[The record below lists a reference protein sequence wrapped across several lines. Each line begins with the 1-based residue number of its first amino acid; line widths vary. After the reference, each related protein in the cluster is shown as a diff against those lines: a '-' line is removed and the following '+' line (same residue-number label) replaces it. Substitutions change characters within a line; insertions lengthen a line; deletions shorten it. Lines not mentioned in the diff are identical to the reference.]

1 MKEQLKKTAGKSGLN
16 QNTIESMSDSGYSR
30 LLEFLVEKVL
40 KRRIAENGANEY
52 LIKWRTFSVKEA
64 TWHRNAMERIG
75 TGYFLSDQRNI
86 LTIHPKLYDGR
97 LFSMCY
103 LYPIVLKGES
113 TRRFNF
119 NPV

>member
-1 MKEQLKKTAGKSGLN
+1 MEMNSFKRCQNKSLKKNPCKRKSGLKCHV
-16 QNTIESMSDSGYSR
+16 QDYSR

-52 LIKWRTFSVKEA
+52 LIKWRPFSVKEA

-86 LTIHPKLYDGR
+86 LTIHPKLY
-97 LFSMCY
+97 
-103 LYPIVLKGES
+103 E
-113 TRRFNF
+113 
-119 NPV
+119 